1 LTTLVRPQVSG
12 LFIPSK
18 SFDFRN
24 IQTSKSNLS
33 TTPVHRRAS
42 QYNQQIQHT
51 QQAYIMQP
59 AQERVAVTDVWATC
73 LSIVFNSSNLPTSC
87 PMAIKS
93 ACAQMAENRASS
105 LLRTGSKKPANEREQ
120 FIPLWHNYVVVG
132 CCIAPSSTG
141 LRISKSPD
149 TRYQPGFHLQ
159 KHSLDFSTK
168 GDSNE

>member
-1 LTTLVRPQVSG
+1 MIIETVKINFPSLICFRPIILIIYLDFLSLYLTTLVRPQVSG

-24 IQTSKSNLS
+24 IQTSKSYLS

-93 ACAQMAENRASS
+93 AWSILFQ
-105 LLRTGSKKPANEREQ
+105 
-120 FIPLWHNYVVVG
+120 
-132 CCIAPSSTG
+132 
-141 LRISKSPD
+141 RISTIFPLIDPRQVPLLTFFMSIKSK
-149 TRYQPGFHLQ
+149 LVI
-159 KHSLDFSTK
+159 
-168 GDSNE
+168 